1 MANMRKYQKESF
13 LVSNLGFILAGI
25 SGAIGIYLI
34 VSAILHP

>member
-1 MANMRKYQKESF
+1 MSGKYKGKQSDPIA
-13 LVSNLGFILAGI
+13 NLGFIIAGI